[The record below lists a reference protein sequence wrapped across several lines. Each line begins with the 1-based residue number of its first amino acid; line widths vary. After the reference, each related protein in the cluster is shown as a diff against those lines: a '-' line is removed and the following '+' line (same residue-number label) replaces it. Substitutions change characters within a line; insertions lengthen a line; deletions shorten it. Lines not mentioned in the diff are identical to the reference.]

1 MTTAQLEP
9 PPLRMGLP
17 ISNGKLGTWLF
28 LGTEIMF
35 FTALIGS
42 YIVLR
47 LGATHWPTVGEVH
60 VEVWAGAV
68 NTFILLASSYFVVVA
83 FEALNENR
91 PGRARGFLALTL
103 LFAVLFLGIKS
114 FEYHGK
120 WEHGVLPGQIAETP
134 DQALDKT
141 IAELREAVDA
151 SGLTALRGRATE
163 LRIEQSAADD
173 EQATEAIAKRIEAA
187 QKSIDALTPFESA
200 TNVVSDRIRARELTI
215 EGETNSVESELAK
228 LKADFPRQAAG
239 LRVPEV
245 IPGGNLFASTY
256 FLITGLHAI
265 HVLIGIILFAIPL
278 IFGRRLVRW
287 AGYVENSGLY
297 WHFVDLVWIFLFPL
311 IYII

>member
-1 MTTAQLEP
+1 MTTHLDT

-47 LGATHWPTVGEVH
+47 LGATHWPTVEEVH
-60 VEVWAGAV
+60 VDVWAGAI

-91 PGRARGFLALTL
+91 LGKARGYLGLTL
-103 LFAVLFLGIKS
+103 LFAIAFLGIKGY
-114 FEYHGK
+114 EYAGK
-120 WEHGVLPGQIAETP
+120 WRHDLLPGRIAETP
-134 DQALDKT
+134 DQAVEKALLDLDQAVEASG
-141 IAELREAVDA
+141 INALRLELRE
-151 SGLTALRGRATE
+151 LRNWEARGVADPATSE
-163 LRIEQSAADD
+163 RI
-173 EQATEAIAKRIEAA
+173 ATLESEMEKVRPFEAA
-187 QKSIDALTPFESA
+187 VARLAE
-200 TNVVSDRIRARELTI
+200 RIRARELPLHS
-215 EGETNSVESELAK
+215 ESGEISIASEFARLEAEY
-228 LKADFPRQAAG
+228 PGQAMR
-239 LRVPEV
+239 LHKPEV

-265 HVLIGIILFAIPL
+265 HVLVGVVLFAIPL
-278 IFGRRLVRW
+278 LFARQLTAW
-287 AGYVENSGLY
+287 TGYVENSGLY

>member
-1 MTTAQLEP
+1 M
-9 PPLRMGLP
+9 RMGLP

-47 LGATHWPTVGEVH
+47 LGSTHWPTVQEVH
-60 VEVWAGAV
+60 VEIWAGAV

-91 PGRARGFLALTL
+91 PGKARGFLALTL
-103 LFAVLFLGIKS
+103 LFACIFLGIKA

-120 WEHGVLPGQIAETP
+120 WQHGVLPGQIAETP
-134 DQALDKT
+134 DQALDAT
-141 IAELREAVDA
+141 IADLREAVDE
-151 SGLTALRGRATE
+151 SGLIALQAQMVDLRATQHDVADE
-163 LRIEQSAADD
+163 PAA
-173 EQATEAIAKRIEAA
+173 EAIAKRIDAT
-187 QKSIDALTPFESA
+187 QKSIAELTPFQEA
-200 TNVVSDRIRARELTI
+200 VNAVSDRIRGRELTI
-215 EGETNSVESELAK
+215 NGVANSVESELHTLQQK
-228 LKADFPRQAAG
+228 FPKYTSH
-239 LRVPEV
+239 LHVPEV

-265 HVLIGIILFAIPL
+265 HVLIGIILFGIPFV
-278 IFGRRLVRW
+278 FGRRLVGL
-287 AGYVENSGLY
+287 ASYIENSGLY